1 MKKKRLWAGMILS
14 VMVAGCAEKPLPM
27 RKTYLYC
34 QVDTLWQSLPSY
46 QVTSNRLFPYSKL
59 APFGDYAEA
68 AYSDGIALIELEI
81 NKPTTVSVMPV
92 WDSTFAMAWSGD
104 FLLLPGDS
112 LELQRVADTRIPG
125 FSSVRPRL
133 AEVGQILSPRDGWRP
148 RQVQIRTG
156 SFPAAETRFPG

>member
-1 MKKKRLWAGMILS
+1 
-14 VMVAGCAEKPLPM
+14 M

-125 FSSVRPRL
+125 FSSVRPAWRR
-133 AEVGQILSPRDGWRP
+133 SDGRITP
-148 RQVQIRTG
+148 AGFCSKRHSRTNPI
-156 SFPAAETRFPG
+156 PA

>member
-1 MKKKRLWAGMILS
+1 MKKKLLWAGVILS

-92 WDSTFAMAWSGD
+92 WDSTFAMA
-104 FLLLPGDS
+104 
-112 LELQRVADTRIPG
+112 
-125 FSSVRPRL
+125 
-133 AEVGQILSPRDGWRP
+133 
-148 RQVQIRTG
+148 
-156 SFPAAETRFPG
+156 

>member
-1 MKKKRLWAGMILS
+1 MLKSPSR
-14 VMVAGCAEKPLPM
+14 CEKPICIARSIRSGKASPPT
-27 RKTYLYC
+27 R
-34 QVDTLWQSLPSY
+34 SLRTGFS
-46 QVTSNRLFPYSKL
+46 PYSKL

-125 FSSVRPRL
+125 LSSVRPRL
-133 AEVGQILSPRDGWRP
+133 AEVG
-148 RQVQIRTG
+148 
-156 SFPAAETRFPG
+156 PAG

>member
-1 MKKKRLWAGMILS
+1 MKKKLLWAGVILS

-92 WDSTFAMAWSGD
+92 SYTHLDVYKRQAPNPASSSIVQTASWCMADVCSD
-104 FLLLPGDS
+104 H
-112 LELQRVADTRIPG
+112 
-125 FSSVRPRL
+125 
-133 AEVGQILSPRDGWRP
+133 
-148 RQVQIRTG
+148 TG
-156 SFPAAETRFPG
+156 KFPA

>member
-1 MKKKRLWAGMILS
+1 MKKKLLWAGVILS

-92 WDSTFAMAWSGD
+92 WDPRSRWPGAAISCCCRAIRWNCKGWPTRGSRDSAASVPAWRRSDAG
-104 FLLLPGDS
+104 
-112 LELQRVADTRIPG
+112 
-125 FSSVRPRL
+125 
-133 AEVGQILSPRDGWRP
+133 
-148 RQVQIRTG
+148 
-156 SFPAAETRFPG
+156 